1 MQLFDSVILLYY
13 SIIVF
18 FTNKEIVKNNKNEL
32 NSSALSNLLSLCEV
46 GRFVKLNLSDIQ
58 YLLSDIYIRYEYMFA
73 KC

>member
-18 FTNKEIVKNNKNEL
+18 FTNKEIVKNKKKWI

-73 KC
+73 K